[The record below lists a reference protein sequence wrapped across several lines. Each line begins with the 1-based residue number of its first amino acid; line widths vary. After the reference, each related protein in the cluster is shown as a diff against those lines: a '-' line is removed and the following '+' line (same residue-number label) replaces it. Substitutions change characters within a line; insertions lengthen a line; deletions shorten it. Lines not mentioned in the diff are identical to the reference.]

1 MNFFSK
7 KYVILKLSELR
18 PHEEVQEAL
27 LSKLIQDIETSKHLI
42 RPIAVDQKT
51 KVILDG
57 HHRVAA
63 LRRLGWDYVPAYEFN
78 YQDNSIKVLQTR
90 EGRSVNKK
98 EIIAAGLKGSIYPP
112 KSTRHMVTLNGIST
126 HISEVEKEN
135 PTLLKDLKR
144 DH

>member
-18 PHEEVQEAL
+18 PHEEVQEEL

-57 HHRVAA
+57 HHR
-63 LRRLGWDYVPAYEFN
+63 
-78 YQDNSIKVLQTR
+78 
-90 EGRSVNKK
+90 
-98 EIIAAGLKGSIYPP
+98 
-112 KSTRHMVTLNGIST
+112 
-126 HISEVEKEN
+126 
-135 PTLLKDLKR
+135 
-144 DH
+144 